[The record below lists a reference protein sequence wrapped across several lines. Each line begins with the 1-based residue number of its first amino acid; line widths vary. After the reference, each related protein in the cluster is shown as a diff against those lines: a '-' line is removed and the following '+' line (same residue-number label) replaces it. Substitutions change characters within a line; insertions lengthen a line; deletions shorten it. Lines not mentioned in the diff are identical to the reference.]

1 MKKLINN
8 IISTVKCWVGKIVS
22 VIEKKLGLKK
32 SIKIYYEDFLLD
44 IRIIYEKTKYKIN
57 ENKERVKLYIIMRP
71 LVILIFFIRRRMNK
85 RK

>member
-57 ENKERVKLYIIMRP
+57 ESKERVKLYIIMRP